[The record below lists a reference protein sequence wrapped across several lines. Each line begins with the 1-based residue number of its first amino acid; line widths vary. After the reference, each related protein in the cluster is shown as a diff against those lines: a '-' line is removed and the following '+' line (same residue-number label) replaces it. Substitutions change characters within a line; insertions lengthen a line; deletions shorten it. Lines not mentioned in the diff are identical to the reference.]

1 MLRRGAR
8 AVQRPLQGGSVI
20 SLALRFAILAVIT
33 LVAVAGV
40 PATAGSLAAVDR
52 SAGDVVGEVRRF
64 WLLLQQG
71 DAASL
76 GPLLAVDF
84 SGTSHE
90 GRVGRTEELAALA
103 RLRVAA
109 VAVGSMRAAAL
120 GDEAVSVEYSLILNG
135 VLGEAD
141 VSGVYYL
148 TDIWLRQSGRWSLW
162 RRSETRAAP

>member
-1 MLRRGAR
+1 M
-8 AVQRPLQGGSVI
+8 I

-33 LVAVAGV
+33 LVAVAVAVAVAGV